1 MNKKLIIATLVA
13 FSAIGVASAEAP
25 LQVEGSVSANAGSGD
40 FAPYFMMA
48 NRGGTLTQPKAVELR
63 VKALK
68 DFDLSERFSYGFGA
82 DLVGGYQSKYTQ
94 YDQAVNTPA
103 VQGHHP
109 NAIWLQQLY
118 GEVKYRGVYLS
129 VGMKERTSPLMND
142 SLGVGD
148 YTQSNNARP
157 LPQVRAGFVDF
168 QNIPFTNGWVQIQG
182 EIAYGYYMQD
192 DWFEDHFNYYNGF
205 INTGEYYNY
214 KRCYFRTKPS
224 KPFSV
229 TVGMQMV
236 TEFGGT
242 ATSYSYDSGEG
253 KVKAKED
260 CYDTTWKDFVR
271 AFFASEGGSN
281 PGDASYHYGN
291 TLGSWDFV
299 ARYRLKDKSEILKI
313 IQQYSE
319 LYDFEEII
327 PISVKN
333 RINTD
338 QIMPVLERFAV
349 EGEHFFPD
357 DIATDRTERFMCSEI
372 VREKIL
378 RVMQEEIPHGVAVD
392 VEKFKS
398 RMKGDTEIIDISVVI
413 ICEKE
418 SHKGMIIGKGGER
431 LKQIGTMAREDMEDL
446 LQAKVNLQCFVKVK
460 EDWRNRERV
469 ISDLGMYDED

>member
-1 MNKKLIIATLVA
+1 MTKNAFIAIT
-13 FSAIGVASAEAP
+13 GR
-25 LQVEGSVSANAGSGD
+25 ANAGKSSLTNLLVGEKISIVSEKPQTTRNRINGVLTKGD
-40 FAPYFMMA
+40 TQYVFMDTPGMHK
-48 NRGGTLTQPKAVELR
+48 PKT
-63 VKALK
+63 K
-68 DFDLSERFSYGFGA
+68 LSEHMVKSIRQSVDDVDCAILLA
-82 DLVGGYQSKYTQ
+82 DVTKKISS
-94 YDQAVNTPA
+94 
-103 VQGHHP
+103 
-109 NAIWLQQLY
+109 I
-118 GEVKYRGVYLS
+118 E
-129 VGMKERTSPLMND
+129 
-142 SLGVGD
+142 
-148 YTQSNNARP
+148 
-157 LPQVRAGFVDF
+157 
-168 QNIPFTNGWVQIQG
+168 
-182 EIAYGYYMQD
+182 QD
-192 DWFEDHFNYYNGF
+192 LIRSFASH
-205 INTGEYYNY
+205 
-214 KRCYFRTKPS
+214 
-224 KPFSV
+224 
-229 TVGMQMV
+229 
-236 TEFGGT
+236 GT
-242 ATSYSYDSGEG
+242 AVVLLLN
-253 KVKAKED
+253 KVD
-260 CYDTTWKDFVR
+260 
-271 AFFASEGGSN
+271 
-281 PGDASYHYGN
+281 
-291 TLGSWDFV
+291 L
-299 ARYRLKDKSEILKI
+299 LKDKSEILKI

-431 LKQIGTMAREDMEDL
+431 LKQIGTMARGDMEDL

>member
-1 MNKKLIIATLVA
+1 MTKNAFIAIT
-13 FSAIGVASAEAP
+13 GR
-25 LQVEGSVSANAGSGD
+25 ANAGKSSLTNLLVGEKISIVSEKPQTTRNRINGVLTKGD
-40 FAPYFMMA
+40 TQYVFMDTPGMHK
-48 NRGGTLTQPKAVELR
+48 PKT
-63 VKALK
+63 K
-68 DFDLSERFSYGFGA
+68 LSEHMVKSIRQSVDDVDCAILMA
-82 DLVGGYQSKYTQ
+82 DVTKKISS
-94 YDQAVNTPA
+94 
-103 VQGHHP
+103 
-109 NAIWLQQLY
+109 I
-118 GEVKYRGVYLS
+118 E
-129 VGMKERTSPLMND
+129 
-142 SLGVGD
+142 
-148 YTQSNNARP
+148 
-157 LPQVRAGFVDF
+157 
-168 QNIPFTNGWVQIQG
+168 
-182 EIAYGYYMQD
+182 QD
-192 DWFEDHFNYYNGF
+192 LIRSFASH
-205 INTGEYYNY
+205 
-214 KRCYFRTKPS
+214 
-224 KPFSV
+224 
-229 TVGMQMV
+229 
-236 TEFGGT
+236 GT
-242 ATSYSYDSGEG
+242 AVVLLLN
-253 KVKAKED
+253 KVD
-260 CYDTTWKDFVR
+260 
-271 AFFASEGGSN
+271 
-281 PGDASYHYGN
+281 
-291 TLGSWDFV
+291 L
-299 ARYRLKDKSEILKI
+299 LKDKSEILKI

-372 VREKIL
+372 VRGKIL

-431 LKQIGTMAREDMEDL
+431 LKQIGTMARGDMEDL

>member
-1 MNKKLIIATLVA
+1 MTKNAFIAIT
-13 FSAIGVASAEAP
+13 GR
-25 LQVEGSVSANAGSGD
+25 ANAGKSSLTNLLVGEKISIVSEKPQTTRNRINGVLTKGD
-40 FAPYFMMA
+40 TQYVFMDTPGMHK
-48 NRGGTLTQPKAVELR
+48 PKT
-63 VKALK
+63 K
-68 DFDLSERFSYGFGA
+68 LSEHMVKSIRQSVDDVDCAILMA
-82 DLVGGYQSKYTQ
+82 DVTKKISS
-94 YDQAVNTPA
+94 
-103 VQGHHP
+103 
-109 NAIWLQQLY
+109 I
-118 GEVKYRGVYLS
+118 E
-129 VGMKERTSPLMND
+129 
-142 SLGVGD
+142 
-148 YTQSNNARP
+148 
-157 LPQVRAGFVDF
+157 
-168 QNIPFTNGWVQIQG
+168 QNLIRSF
-182 EIAYGYYMQD
+182 AS
-192 DWFEDHFNYYNGF
+192 H
-205 INTGEYYNY
+205 
-214 KRCYFRTKPS
+214 
-224 KPFSV
+224 
-229 TVGMQMV
+229 
-236 TEFGGT
+236 GT
-242 ATSYSYDSGEG
+242 AVVLLLN
-253 KVKAKED
+253 KVD
-260 CYDTTWKDFVR
+260 
-271 AFFASEGGSN
+271 
-281 PGDASYHYGN
+281 
-291 TLGSWDFV
+291 L
-299 ARYRLKDKSEILKI
+299 LKDKSEILKI

-398 RMKGDTEIIDISVVI
+398 RMKGDVEIIDISVVI

>member
-1 MNKKLIIATLVA
+1 MTKNAFIAIT
-13 FSAIGVASAEAP
+13 GR
-25 LQVEGSVSANAGSGD
+25 ANAGKSSLTNLLVGEKISIVSEKPQTTRNRINGVLTKGD
-40 FAPYFMMA
+40 TQYVFMDTPGMHK
-48 NRGGTLTQPKAVELR
+48 PKT
-63 VKALK
+63 K
-68 DFDLSERFSYGFGA
+68 LSEHMVKSIRQSVDDVDCAILMA
-82 DLVGGYQSKYTQ
+82 DVTKKISS
-94 YDQAVNTPA
+94 
-103 VQGHHP
+103 
-109 NAIWLQQLY
+109 I
-118 GEVKYRGVYLS
+118 E
-129 VGMKERTSPLMND
+129 
-142 SLGVGD
+142 
-148 YTQSNNARP
+148 
-157 LPQVRAGFVDF
+157 
-168 QNIPFTNGWVQIQG
+168 
-182 EIAYGYYMQD
+182 QD
-192 DWFEDHFNYYNGF
+192 LIRSFASH
-205 INTGEYYNY
+205 
-214 KRCYFRTKPS
+214 
-224 KPFSV
+224 
-229 TVGMQMV
+229 
-236 TEFGGT
+236 GT
-242 ATSYSYDSGEG
+242 AVVLLLN
-253 KVKAKED
+253 KVD
-260 CYDTTWKDFVR
+260 
-271 AFFASEGGSN
+271 
-281 PGDASYHYGN
+281 
-291 TLGSWDFV
+291 L
-299 ARYRLKDKSEILKI
+299 LKDKSEILKI

-431 LKQIGTMAREDMEDL
+431 LKQIGTMAHGDMEDL

>member
-1 MNKKLIIATLVA
+1 MTKNAFIAIT
-13 FSAIGVASAEAP
+13 GR
-25 LQVEGSVSANAGSGD
+25 ANAGKSSLTNLLVGEKISIVSEKPQTTRNRINGVLTKGD
-40 FAPYFMMA
+40 TQYVFMDTPGMHK
-48 NRGGTLTQPKAVELR
+48 PKT
-63 VKALK
+63 K
-68 DFDLSERFSYGFGA
+68 LSEHMVKSIRQSVDDVDCAILMA
-82 DLVGGYQSKYTQ
+82 DVTKKISS
-94 YDQAVNTPA
+94 
-103 VQGHHP
+103 
-109 NAIWLQQLY
+109 I
-118 GEVKYRGVYLS
+118 E
-129 VGMKERTSPLMND
+129 
-142 SLGVGD
+142 
-148 YTQSNNARP
+148 
-157 LPQVRAGFVDF
+157 
-168 QNIPFTNGWVQIQG
+168 
-182 EIAYGYYMQD
+182 QD
-192 DWFEDHFNYYNGF
+192 LIRSFASH
-205 INTGEYYNY
+205 
-214 KRCYFRTKPS
+214 
-224 KPFSV
+224 
-229 TVGMQMV
+229 
-236 TEFGGT
+236 GT
-242 ATSYSYDSGEG
+242 AVVLLLN
-253 KVKAKED
+253 KVD
-260 CYDTTWKDFVR
+260 
-271 AFFASEGGSN
+271 
-281 PGDASYHYGN
+281 
-291 TLGSWDFV
+291 L
-299 ARYRLKDKSEILKI
+299 LKDKSEILKI

-398 RMKGDTEIIDISVVI
+398 RMKGDTEIIDMSVVI

-431 LKQIGTMAREDMEDL
+431 LKQIGTMARGDMEDL

>member
-1 MNKKLIIATLVA
+1 MTKNAFIAIT
-13 FSAIGVASAEAP
+13 GR
-25 LQVEGSVSANAGSGD
+25 ANAGKSSLTNLLVGEKISIVSEKPQTTRNRINGVLTKGD
-40 FAPYFMMA
+40 TQYVFMDTPGMHK
-48 NRGGTLTQPKAVELR
+48 PKT
-63 VKALK
+63 K
-68 DFDLSERFSYGFGA
+68 LSEHMVKSIRQSVDDVDCVILMA
-82 DLVGGYQSKYTQ
+82 DVTKKISS
-94 YDQAVNTPA
+94 
-103 VQGHHP
+103 
-109 NAIWLQQLY
+109 I
-118 GEVKYRGVYLS
+118 E
-129 VGMKERTSPLMND
+129 
-142 SLGVGD
+142 
-148 YTQSNNARP
+148 
-157 LPQVRAGFVDF
+157 
-168 QNIPFTNGWVQIQG
+168 
-182 EIAYGYYMQD
+182 QD
-192 DWFEDHFNYYNGF
+192 LIRSFASH
-205 INTGEYYNY
+205 
-214 KRCYFRTKPS
+214 
-224 KPFSV
+224 
-229 TVGMQMV
+229 
-236 TEFGGT
+236 GT
-242 ATSYSYDSGEG
+242 AVVLLLN
-253 KVKAKED
+253 KVD
-260 CYDTTWKDFVR
+260 
-271 AFFASEGGSN
+271 
-281 PGDASYHYGN
+281 
-291 TLGSWDFV
+291 L
-299 ARYRLKDKSEILKI
+299 LKDKSEILKI

-398 RMKGDTEIIDISVVI
+398 RMKGDAEIIDISVVI

>member
-1 MNKKLIIATLVA
+1 MTKNAFIAIT
-13 FSAIGVASAEAP
+13 GR
-25 LQVEGSVSANAGSGD
+25 ANAGKSSLTNLLVGEKISIVSEKPQTTRNRINGVLTKGD
-40 FAPYFMMA
+40 TQYVFMDTPGMHK
-48 NRGGTLTQPKAVELR
+48 PKT
-63 VKALK
+63 K
-68 DFDLSERFSYGFGA
+68 LSEHMVKSIRQSVDDVDCAILMA
-82 DLVGGYQSKYTQ
+82 DVTKKISS
-94 YDQAVNTPA
+94 
-103 VQGHHP
+103 
-109 NAIWLQQLY
+109 I
-118 GEVKYRGVYLS
+118 E
-129 VGMKERTSPLMND
+129 
-142 SLGVGD
+142 
-148 YTQSNNARP
+148 
-157 LPQVRAGFVDF
+157 
-168 QNIPFTNGWVQIQG
+168 
-182 EIAYGYYMQD
+182 QD
-192 DWFEDHFNYYNGF
+192 LIRSFASH
-205 INTGEYYNY
+205 
-214 KRCYFRTKPS
+214 
-224 KPFSV
+224 
-229 TVGMQMV
+229 
-236 TEFGGT
+236 GT
-242 ATSYSYDSGEG
+242 AVVLLLN
-253 KVKAKED
+253 KVD
-260 CYDTTWKDFVR
+260 
-271 AFFASEGGSN
+271 
-281 PGDASYHYGN
+281 
-291 TLGSWDFV
+291 L
-299 ARYRLKDKSEILKI
+299 LKDKSEILKI

-431 LKQIGTMAREDMEDL
+431 LKQIGTMARGDMEDL

-460 EDWRNRERV
+460 EDWRNHERV

>member
-1 MNKKLIIATLVA
+1 MKSIRQSVDDVDCAILMADVTKKISSIEQDLIRS
-13 FSAIGVASAEAP
+13 FAS
-25 LQVEGSVSANAGSGD
+25 
-40 FAPYFMMA
+40 
-48 NRGGTLTQPKAVELR
+48 
-63 VKALK
+63 
-68 DFDLSERFSYGFGA
+68 
-82 DLVGGYQSKYTQ
+82 
-94 YDQAVNTPA
+94 
-103 VQGHHP
+103 H
-109 NAIWLQQLY
+109 
-118 GEVKYRGVYLS
+118 
-129 VGMKERTSPLMND
+129 
-142 SLGVGD
+142 
-148 YTQSNNARP
+148 
-157 LPQVRAGFVDF
+157 
-168 QNIPFTNGWVQIQG
+168 
-182 EIAYGYYMQD
+182 
-192 DWFEDHFNYYNGF
+192 
-205 INTGEYYNY
+205 
-214 KRCYFRTKPS
+214 
-224 KPFSV
+224 
-229 TVGMQMV
+229 
-236 TEFGGT
+236 GT
-242 ATSYSYDSGEG
+242 AVVLLLN
-253 KVKAKED
+253 KVD
-260 CYDTTWKDFVR
+260 
-271 AFFASEGGSN
+271 
-281 PGDASYHYGN
+281 
-291 TLGSWDFV
+291 L
-299 ARYRLKDKSEILKI
+299 LKDKSEILKI

-398 RMKGDTEIIDISVVI
+398 RMKGDVEIIDISVVI

-431 LKQIGTMAREDMEDL
+431 LKQIGTMARGDMEDL

>member
-1 MNKKLIIATLVA
+1 MTKNAFIAIT
-13 FSAIGVASAEAP
+13 GR
-25 LQVEGSVSANAGSGD
+25 ANAGKSSLTNLLVGEKISIVSEKPQTTRNRINGVLTKGD
-40 FAPYFMMA
+40 TQYVFMDTPGMHK
-48 NRGGTLTQPKAVELR
+48 PKT
-63 VKALK
+63 K
-68 DFDLSERFSYGFGA
+68 LSEHMVKSIRQSVDDVDCA
-82 DLVGGYQSKYTQ
+82 ILMTDVTKKISSIEQDLIRSF
-94 YDQAVNTPA
+94 AS
-103 VQGHHP
+103 H
-109 NAIWLQQLY
+109 
-118 GEVKYRGVYLS
+118 
-129 VGMKERTSPLMND
+129 
-142 SLGVGD
+142 
-148 YTQSNNARP
+148 
-157 LPQVRAGFVDF
+157 
-168 QNIPFTNGWVQIQG
+168 
-182 EIAYGYYMQD
+182 
-192 DWFEDHFNYYNGF
+192 
-205 INTGEYYNY
+205 
-214 KRCYFRTKPS
+214 
-224 KPFSV
+224 
-229 TVGMQMV
+229 
-236 TEFGGT
+236 GT
-242 ATSYSYDSGEG
+242 AVVLLLN
-253 KVKAKED
+253 KVD
-260 CYDTTWKDFVR
+260 
-271 AFFASEGGSN
+271 
-281 PGDASYHYGN
+281 
-291 TLGSWDFV
+291 L
-299 ARYRLKDKSEILKI
+299 LKDKSEILKI

-431 LKQIGTMAREDMEDL
+431 LKQIGTMARGDMEDL